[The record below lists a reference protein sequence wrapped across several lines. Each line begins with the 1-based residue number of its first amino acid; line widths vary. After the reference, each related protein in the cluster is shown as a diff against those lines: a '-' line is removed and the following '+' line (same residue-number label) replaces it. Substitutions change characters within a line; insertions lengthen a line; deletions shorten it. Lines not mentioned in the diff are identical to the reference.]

1 MNCYGDFYQTNT
13 DMIINETIYYSV
25 MSEYVSIRNEVLS
38 KLEAHLC
45 EIQERFGVKTLG
57 LFGSVSRGEDT
68 PDSDIDILFTFED
81 GKVSFSSLIYLEIY
95 LKELLGRDIDLI
107 PADAVSRYMLPSIKK
122 EVISLA

>member
-1 MNCYGDFYQTNT
+1 M
-13 DMIINETIYYSV
+13 
-25 MSEYVSIRNEVLS
+25 
-38 KLEAHLC
+38 
-45 EIQERFGVKTLG
+45 KTLG

-95 LKELLGRDIDLI
+95 LKELLGRDVDLI

>member
-1 MNCYGDFYQTNT
+1 
-13 DMIINETIYYSV
+13 MIINETIYYSV
-25 MSEYVSIRNEVLS
+25 MSEYTSIRNDVLS

-45 EIQERFGVKTLG
+45 EIRERFGVKTLG

-122 EVISLA
+122 EVISLAS